1 MDIYNKGKN
10 IILTAEAIYSNNF
23 TQPNK
28 RFVLRLYY
36 NVSHF
41 FLFVDA
47 PKMCQSKAKESK
59 IKNYA
64 QCLSN
69 ILRDFTIDNMKK
81 SGLKEIVNFF
91 SVDFNPIDANNI
103 LDIHKYI
110 WWKEHDMK

>member
-1 MDIYNKGKN
+1 MDIYNKEKN
-10 IILTAEAIYSNNF
+10 YINSTYPINF

-36 NVSHF
+36 HGRNF
-41 FLFVDA
+41 FLFVNA

-81 SGLKEIVNFF
+81 PGLKEIVIFF
-91 SVDFNPIDANNI
+91 SVDFDPIDANII
-103 LDIHKYI
+103 LDIYKYI
-110 WWKEHDMK
+110 W